1 MRTPGVLWGPEGTDS
16 WRQCVAFNNTFNF
29 VKEVP
34 MKSVNLHALAKLVK
48 EKKQRDT
55 RNPNVK
61 KPNSI
66 EYPLPPVIRILTKDI
81 WINVVGNYLT
91 PRDIGRL
98 AKVCKV
104 FRLWFRKHPTSII
117 HRQYIKQ
124 RKDDVNGLCIRYNIE
139 RHDYADDSD
148 GDSWEYDEFGCSY
161 SYPRDPADSV
171 DKILLPQTPEMTEY
185 ALRHGLITN
194 WNGRYPDYFRIP
206 ENYRVYKYTNRRY
219 WKVFRKLNRDELEHI
234 LTIVGQGSNQ
244 QWMFPN
250 D

>member
-98 AKVCKV
+98 AKVCKQ
-104 FRLWFRKHPTSII
+104 FRLMFRKHPTSTI
-117 HRQYIKQ
+117 HRQYIEQ
-124 RKDDVNGLCIRYNIE
+124 RKDDDNGRRIRYSIQ
-139 RHDYADDSD
+139 RHDYAEDSD
-148 GDSWEYDEFGCSY
+148 DESYEYDYFF
-161 SYPRDPADSV
+161 PRDSTDLV
-171 DKILLPQTPEMTEY
+171 DKILLPQTPEMVEY

-194 WNGRYPDYFRIP
+194 WEGRYPDYFRIP
-206 ENYRVYKYTNRRY
+206 EQYRVYRYTNRRY
-219 WKVFRKLNRDELEHI
+219 WKVFRKRNKDELEHI
-234 LTIVGQGSNQ
+234 LTIVGQGNNQ
-244 QWMFPN
+244 QWIIN
-250 D
+250 